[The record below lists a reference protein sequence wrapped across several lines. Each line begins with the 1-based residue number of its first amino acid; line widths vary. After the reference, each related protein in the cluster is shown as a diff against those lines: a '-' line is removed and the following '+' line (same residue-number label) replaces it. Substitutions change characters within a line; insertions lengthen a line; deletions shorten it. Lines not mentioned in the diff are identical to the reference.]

1 MSGGRNLDCATAC
14 ALLKA
19 LEGDLRERG
28 VTHLALVGSV
38 ARGEATADSDID
50 VVIHT
55 QPKFS
60 ISMTTRV
67 GLFLEEQTGRKVDV
81 IHSDTVYPKYP
92 LDALPEPVRQSLL
105 RDIVRVF

>member
-55 QPKFS
+55 ARPFS
-60 ISMTTRV
+60 LSRMTRLAT
-67 GLFLEEQTGRKVDV
+67 FLKEKTGRRVDV
-81 IHSDTVYPKYP
+81 VHSESVYPKYP
-92 LDALPEPVRQSLL
+92 LDALPEPVRQGFL
-105 RDIVRVF
+105 RDMVKVF

>member
-1 MSGGRNLDCATAC
+1 MSGGRTLDCATAC

-19 LEGDLRERG
+19 LESDLRERG

-55 QPKFS
+55 QPMFS

-67 GLFLEEQTGRKVDV
+67 QMFLEEQTGRKVDV

-105 RDIVRVF
+105 RDMVRVF